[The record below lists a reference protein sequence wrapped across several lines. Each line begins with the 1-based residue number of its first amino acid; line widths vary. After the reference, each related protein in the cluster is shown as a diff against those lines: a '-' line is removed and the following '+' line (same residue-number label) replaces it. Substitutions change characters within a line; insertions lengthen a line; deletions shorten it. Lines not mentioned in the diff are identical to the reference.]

1 MRNTLIIYW
10 IGISWFVFPAILFAQ
25 AENNASQVKGNTLP
39 FEIQYFKESEY
50 SLSTDNASSLFLG
63 SMKNYSDVNVS
74 YEFSKGNFHR
84 PQQAQSYNNYLF
96 SAEGAITMGKFYVI
110 GGFNFKEA
118 FEKDVRFTSILNP
131 YRGTPYIIADSTGG
145 NWKKQTYDMWA
156 KMASP
161 VYFQL
166 ISFGLEGGLAVGRG
180 AKSIDPRPQANSNSI
195 QVAPSF
201 TLAQGKHS
209 IGMDFTY
216 RRFRENSNMI
226 LYDTGNPQ
234 KIYLLKGM
242 GQYTYDVFSTNE
254 RERQYDGDGFGG
266 GAQYGYRS
274 DRLSIFLDGTYENYL
289 ENANDIEN
297 DKPRQRGRLYE
308 TTWKGQLHADFFN
321 ELHTVK
327 QTLFAG
333 YYDTKRSGREIIQ
346 VFNSSSEVNAWVTSS
361 EAPCRSVA
369 SQKEW
374 RAGYNLYLFDGQ
386 ANSYKWKFSLNEKLE
401 EYTDEYAVMNS
412 FLKFN
417 SCTTILNAVR
427 NFNIKK
433 SQLLQID
440 VQGSSRSLR
449 NVQKQYT
456 PRETEDKTI
465 ENGLVNSDAMILTQD
480 YGQLQA
486 SILYGY
492 NLKNKN
498 CLYVK
503 GSCSLLQTENK
514 LSRSTV
520 SASVGY
526 SF

>member
-1 MRNTLIIYW
+1 MRNTLMIFW
-10 IGISWFVFPAILFAQ
+10 ICILWFVFPTHLFSQ
-25 AENNASQVKGNTLP
+25 VENNVSPEKEIVLP
-39 FEIQYFKESEY
+39 FEMQYFKESEY
-50 SLSTDNASSLFLG
+50 RLSTDNASGLSLG
-63 SMKNYSDVNVS
+63 CMKNYSDVSLS

-145 NWKKQTYDMWA
+145 NWKKQTYDMWV

-166 ISFGLEGGLAVGRG
+166 ISFGLDGRLAVGRG

-201 TLAQGKHS
+201 TLTQGKHS
-209 IGMDFTY
+209 MGADFTY

-266 GAQYGYRS
+266 GVQYGYQS
-274 DRLSIFLDGTYENYL
+274 DRLSVFWDGTYENYL

-297 DKPRQRGRLYE
+297 NKPRQRGRLYE

-321 ELHTVK
+321 DAHTVK
-327 QTLFAG
+327 QALSAG
-333 YYDTKRSGREIIQ
+333 YYDTRRSGREIIQ
-346 VFNSSSEVNAWVTSS
+346 VFNSSSEVNAWITSS

-369 SQKEW
+369 SQNGW
-374 RAGYNLYLFDGQ
+374 IVGYNLYLLDGQ
-386 ANSYKWKFSLNEKLE
+386 ANSYKWKFSLNGKLE
-401 EYTDEYAVMNS
+401 EYADEYAVMNS
-412 FLKFN
+412 LLKFK
-417 SCTTILNAVR
+417 SYTTFLNAVR
-427 NFNIKK
+427 NFNIRK

-440 VQGSSRSLR
+440 VQGSYRSLL
-449 NVQKQYT
+449 NEQKQYT
-456 PRETEDKTI
+456 PRETVDKTI
-465 ENGLVNSDAMILTQD
+465 ENGLIKGDAAILTQD
-480 YGQLQA
+480 YGQLKA

-492 NLKNKN
+492 NLRNKT
-498 CLYVK
+498 CLYLK
-503 GSCSLLQTENK
+503 GSYSLLQTEDK
-514 LSRSTV
+514 LSRSAVT
-520 SASVGY
+520 ASVGY
-526 SF
+526 NF